1 MLDPPLGP
9 FQSFLPTGV
18 IRSPLVRIICTSGK
32 LAVWVVV
39 VVAVPIGLMVVR
51 KASGEQ
57 VAPSLYIL
65 VDRLQHL
72 EPSVSSGNDCVWIRS
87 PNERLC
93 TVRIVFS
100 DKAID
105 GGLQIDQRMKD
116 AVLQAAACQFG
127 EEAFHSIQP

>member
-65 VDRLQHL
+65 ENPESECLQCGLCRQLNKRL
-72 EPSVSSGNDCVWIRS
+72 
-87 PNERLC
+87 
-93 TVRIVFS
+93 
-100 DKAID
+100 
-105 GGLQIDQRMKD
+105 
-116 AVLQAAACQFG
+116 
-127 EEAFHSIQP
+127 